1 MKIRKA
7 NKTNKNELQTLMNKF
22 NSYRKNIFSLEN
34 KEFHKR
40 TTPYSLLEDKD
51 FDKGLFFVA
60 LDDSEKIV
68 GFIQGTVEQRKNY
81 KLSKLGHIDR
91 LYIKDSFRRKG
102 IARNLFL
109 ELEKEL
115 RQQRCDHL
123 TIYTDFE
130 NNSSQQ
136 FYLQVGMNKATIEL
150 WKKL

>member
-7 NKTNKNELQTLMNKF
+7 NKTDKNELQTLMSEF
-22 NSYRKNIFSLEN
+22 DLHRKNIFRSEN

-40 TTPYSLLEDKD
+40 TTPYSLLKDKD

-60 LDDSEKIV
+60 LDDSKKIV

-81 KLSKLGHIDR
+81 KLNKLGHIDR
-91 LYIKDSFRRKG
+91 LFIKDNFRRKG
-102 IARNLFL
+102 IAKNLFL

-115 RQQRCDHL
+115 KRQGCDHL

-130 NNSSQQ
+130 NDLSQQ
-136 FYLQVGMNKATIEL
+136 FYLKVGMSKTTIEL